1 MYGIEG
7 LMNTIED
14 NHVIILNGVSY
25 AVNNCIG
32 AVDGEIIKIMMY
44 LTNDHGQL
52 IKVSVESVNIG

>member
-14 NHVIILNGVSY
+14 NHVVILNGVSY

-44 LTNDHGQL
+44 LTDDRGQL
-52 IKVSVESVNIG
+52 IKVSVESINIG

>member
-52 IKVSVESVNIG
+52 IKVSVESINIG

>member
-44 LTNDHGQL
+44 LTNDHGQS